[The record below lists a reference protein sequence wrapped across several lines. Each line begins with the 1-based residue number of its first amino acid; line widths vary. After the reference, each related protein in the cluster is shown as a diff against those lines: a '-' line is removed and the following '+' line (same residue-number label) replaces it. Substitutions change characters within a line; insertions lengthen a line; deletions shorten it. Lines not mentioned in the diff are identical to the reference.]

1 MNAGGAET
9 FLMKIYRQLDKSKY
23 QMDFCV
29 NIFEEGFYDNEI
41 EQMGGKIFHIPSKSD
56 DLKDFKRQLFDIVKS
71 NKYEYVLRITSNTM
85 GFLDLRIAKKAGA
98 RVCAARSSNSND
110 PGGVSVRVAHILGR
124 LLFSRFVDVKIAPS
138 DLAAVYTFGK
148 REYCKGN
155 IQILNNAV
163 DLSVFDYDESARY
176 EIRKQFDIPQNSTV
190 IGHVGRFNTQK
201 NHSFLIDVFQKYHRI
216 HADSIL
222 LLVGNG
228 TLENEVKNKVH
239 QLGLKD
245 NVVFTGV
252 RNDIPQLLSAM
263 DVFVFPSFYEGMP
276 NTVIEAQATGL
287 PCIISDRI
295 TKEADIAGLVTFK
308 DIEESPIEW
317 AEEIDKI
324 EKTPRI
330 STTDIFKSK
339 RYDIVSAAEDFV
351 KIIFENSINI

>member
-1 MNAGGAET
+1 M
-9 FLMKIYRQLDKSKY
+9 
-23 QMDFCV
+23 
-29 NIFEEGFYDNEI
+29 
-41 EQMGGKIFHIPSKSD
+41 
-56 DLKDFKRQLFDIVKS
+56 
-71 NKYEYVLRITSNTM
+71 
-85 GFLDLRIAKKAGA
+85 
-98 RVCAARSSNSND
+98 
-110 PGGVSVRVAHILGR
+110 
-124 LLFSRFVDVKIAPS
+124 
-138 DLAAVYTFGK
+138 YTFGK